1 MSEAGFVSH
10 RARRL
15 FRKAAEALESGHSRH
30 AADCAARC
38 VEIAPNWLDGW
49 MILSEALQR
58 SGADAEGLRRLEQA
72 EEFLPD
78 ETNLRVQRCAMLLS
92 LGQRQESRQLALQ
105 LIDETLEPWALETL
119 AVTLSKMGEAALSA
133 PIYGQLCE
141 IEPDRP
147 ENWLN
152 LGMTDMATGNLDQA
166 RAHYDRALSLQPGH
180 PKAMASM
187 ANVRT
192 ATSEDNQ
199 VRKLSHMLQSP
210 DESPI
215 DTIALGYAL
224 GKDLEDLGQFE
235 QAFAAFESAARLRR
249 QLEPYDAEAARHR
262 AQQLIEAQ
270 NKDFCSSEHPGDDS
284 DSPIFIL
291 GMPRSGT
298 TLVERILG
306 NHPAVCAAGE
316 LRQFPQAVDY
326 QLHRSGEIPLHPEQV
341 QKTTSLDFLMLGR
354 DYLRNA
360 RPLQAQDQVFTDKLP
375 LNFWYT
381 GMICR
386 ALPRARIIHVSRNPM
401 DVIWSNFKVLFGDF
415 NKYSYDLE
423 DTLKYYIQY
432 HRLMN
437 HWHEVLG
444 HRIHHLNYEQLVSD
458 SETQV
463 RRVLEFCDLDWSPQ
477 CLQTH
482 QSDDTI
488 TTASAV
494 QVRQPIHG
502 SAIGFWRHHE
512 DRLGEIASALKKAGI
527 PF

>member
-15 FRKAAEALESGHSRH
+15 FRKAAEALEGGQERH
-30 AADCAARC
+30 AAECAARC
-38 VEIAPNWLDGW
+38 VEIAPRWLDGW

-58 SGADAEGLRRLEQA
+58 SGAEAEGLKRLEQA
-72 EEFLPD
+72 EELLPD
-78 ETNLRVQRCAMLLS
+78 EANLRTQRCAMLLS
-92 LGQRQESRQLALQ
+92 LGRRQESRQLALQ
-105 LIDETLEPWALETL
+105 LINEPLEPWALETL

-133 PIYGQLCE
+133 PVYGELCE

-152 LGMTDMATGNLDQA
+152 LGMTDMATGNLDRA
-166 RAHYDRALSLQPGH
+166 RAHFDRALSLRPGH
-180 PKAMASM
+180 PKAMASK
-187 ANVRT
+187 ANVRS

-199 VRKLSHMLQSP
+199 VRELSQMLQSP
-210 DESPI
+210 GGSPA

-224 GKDLEDLGQFE
+224 GKELEDLGQFE
-235 QAFAAFESAARLRR
+235 QAFTAFQSAARLRR
-249 QLEPYDAEAARHR
+249 QLEPYDAEAAKLR
-262 AQQLIEAQ
+262 AQELIETQ
-270 NKDFCSSEHPGDDS
+270 NMDFCSSEHPGDDS
-284 DSPIFIL
+284 DSPVFIV

-316 LRQFPQAVDY
+316 LRQFPQAVDW
-326 QLHRSGEIPLHPEQV
+326 QLDRSGAIPLHPEQV
-341 QKTTSLDFLMLGR
+341 QRTTSLDFLALGR

-360 RPLQAQDQVFTDKLP
+360 RPLEAQDQVFTDKLP

-386 ALPRARIIHVSRNPM
+386 ALPRARIIHVIRNPM
-401 DVIWSNFKVLFGDF
+401 DTIWSNFKVLFGDF
-415 NKYSYDLE
+415 NNYSYGLE
-423 DTLKYYIQY
+423 DTLNYYIQY

-437 HWHEVLG
+437 HWHGVLG

-458 SETQV
+458 TETQV
-463 RRVLEFCDLDWSPQ
+463 SKILEFCELEWSPQ
-477 CLQTH
+477 CVQTH
-482 QSDDTI
+482 QSGDTI

-494 QVRQPIHG
+494 QVRQPIYG

-512 DRLGEIASALKKAGI
+512 DRLGGIASALKQAGV